1 MAKIGYIRV
10 STQEQETARQE
21 IYMHQMQCD
30 KVFTEKA
37 SGKDTKRPELKA
49 LLEYVREGDILYIE
63 SISRLAR
70 SIRDLLGLVDALQSK
85 GVEIVSSKENIDT
98 STAQGRFMLS
108 IFGALAELER
118 EQILQRQAEGIA
130 AAKAAGRYL
139 GRAKIA
145 VDGVQFEQIY
155 NKWKGGELT
164 ARAAMQALNLKP
176 NTFYRRVKEYET
188 TKGGTH

>member
-21 IYMHQMQCD
+21 IYMQQMQCD

-37 SGKDTKRPELKA
+37 SGKDTNRPELQA
-49 LLEYVREGDILYIE
+49 MLEYVREGDILYIE

-70 SIRDLLGLVDALQSK
+70 SIRDLLGLVDVLQSK

-98 STAQGRFMLS
+98 STAQGRFILS
-108 IFGALAELER
+108 IFAALAELER
-118 EQILQRQAEGIA
+118 EQILQRQKEGIA

-145 VDGVQFEQIY
+145 VDRKQFGLIY

-164 ARAAMQALNLKP
+164 ARAAMQFLGLKP
-176 NTFYRRVKEYET
+176 NTFYRRVKEYEE
-188 TKGGTH
+188 GDAI